1 MIPTLSPVSEA
12 DGDPEPARMI
22 GACQIDVGGLFSR
35 GWPGLSGIHGASSSA
50 VRFSISTVQ
59 CEPSL
64 SHPVLSGV
72 SQ

>member
-12 DGDPEPARMI
+12 DGGSEPARMI
-22 GACQIDVGGLFSR
+22 GAYQIDAGGLFSQ
-35 GWPGLSGIHGASSSA
+35 GLPGLSGIHGAA
-50 VRFSISTVQ
+50 VRFSISIVQ
-59 CEPSL
+59 SEPSL